1 MHNYVDFESSNMIR
15 FGLYWRNKIARAN
28 IVSAALDVSAKNVV
42 GYQFQA
48 RLQQS

>member
-15 FGLYWRNKIARAN
+15 FGLYWHNKITQAN
-28 IVSAALDVSAKNVV
+28 IVNAVLDVSAKNVV

-48 RLQQS
+48 WLQQS